1 MKGLPEKFRHAPD
14 ELYAKLR
21 GPAKNLTV
29 LATAF
34 SAPSTGGT
42 GRDEPILMVI
52 DYGKGRVFHS
62 VMGHAA
68 EQCKSVAFIVTLQRG
83 AEWAATGKVT
93 QKVPADFPGPDKPVV
108 RDWK

>member
-34 SAPSTGGT
+34 SAKSTSGT
-42 GRDEPILMVI
+42 GRNEPILMAI

-62 VMGHAA
+62 TMGH
-68 EQCKSVAFIVTLQRG
+68 
-83 AEWAATGKVT
+83 
-93 QKVPADFPGPDKPVV
+93 GP
-108 RDWK
+108 RSA